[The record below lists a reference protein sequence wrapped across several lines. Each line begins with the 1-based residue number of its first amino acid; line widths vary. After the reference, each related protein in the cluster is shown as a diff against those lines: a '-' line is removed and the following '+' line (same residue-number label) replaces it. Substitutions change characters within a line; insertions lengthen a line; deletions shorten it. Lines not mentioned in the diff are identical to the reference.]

1 MLFRMQNGEFLDFA
15 GASGGG
21 GGDRLRG
28 VDAGSTR
35 GRRGVGAGSARG
47 RRGVDAGSAPTLS
60 GKIPPWGILKSKY
73 SKQRSAKKI

>member
-28 VDAGSTR
+28 V
-35 GRRGVGAGSARG
+35 GAGSARG
-47 RRGVDAGSAPTLS
+47 RRGVDAGSTRGRRGTGADTFGENPAL
-60 GKIPPWGILKSKY
+60 GHI
-73 SKQRSAKKI
+73 KK